1 MIHDVGIT
9 IIIHL
14 GMVYTIIIY
23 GDLGDGLHVYTY
35 IYIYGWLVVWNM
47 DFIFPCI
54 WNSLFPIEYFSEGL
68 KPATRNSLL
77 ELAMQ

>member
-35 IYIYGWLVVWNM
+35 IYIWLVGGLEHG
-47 DFIFPCI
+47 F
-54 WNSLFPIEYFSEGL
+54 YFSMY
-68 KPATRNSLL
+68 L
-77 ELAMQ
+77 EFTISN